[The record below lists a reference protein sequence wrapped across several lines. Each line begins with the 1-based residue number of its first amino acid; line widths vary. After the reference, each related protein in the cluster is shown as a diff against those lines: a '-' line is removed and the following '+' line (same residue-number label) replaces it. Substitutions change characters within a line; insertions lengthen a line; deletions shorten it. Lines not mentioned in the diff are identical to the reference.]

1 MSALTTFVDSVV
13 VHQGGVNNLST
24 NIDTLCQLTTGKTA
38 ASAVSTKPLIEVALN
53 ANQSMPN
60 NSVQVISWNVANSN
74 TDNMWVVSSPASL
87 TIQTSGWY
95 SILMQVSWASGTLS
109 ERNCGIM
116 VNGLTESVNSVAKN
130 DFQNSAASGSIWFQ
144 VQAYKHLA
152 AGATV
157 YGYIYQSSGGALNLL
172 SAVPGTY
179 LSARWD
185 APY

>member
-1 MSALTTFVDSVV
+1 
-13 VHQGGVNNLST
+13 
-24 NIDTLCQLTTGKTA
+24 
-38 ASAVSTKPLIEVALN
+38 
-53 ANQSMPN
+53 
-60 NSVQVISWNVANSN
+60 
-74 TDNMWVVSSPASL
+74 
-87 TIQTSGWY
+87 
-95 SILMQVSWASGTLS
+95 MQVSWASGTLT

-116 VNGLTESVNSVAKN
+116 VNGLNENVNSVAKN
-130 DFQNSAASGSIWFQ
+130 DFQNSAMSGAIWFQ

-157 YGYIYQSSGGALNLL
+157 YGYIYQLSGGALNLL